1 MIDIFW
7 SQLESLMSTFP
18 ETTVVKTSYYL
29 SHSVKSVQMRS
40 LIWSVFS
47 CIRTEYRDLWSKSS
61 YSAQTRENADQ
72 RKLRIWALFTQCQI
86 SKIFTKVITFESLQ
100 LEDPNSIQ
108 IFDTKK
114 FPKTIQ
120 PLFPFS
126 HPHPANQMIKY

>member
-7 SQLESLMSTFP
+7 SQLEILMSIFP
-18 ETTVVKTSYYL
+18 ETIVVKTSYYL
-29 SHSVKSVQMRS
+29 SHCVKSVQMRS

-61 YSAQTRENADQ
+61 HSAQIRESADQ

-86 SKIFTKVITFESLQ
+86 CKIFTKFITFESLQ
-100 LEDPNSIQ
+100 LEKNNSIQ

-114 FPKTIQ
+114 
-120 PLFPFS
+120 
-126 HPHPANQMIKY
+126 